1 MDPKESLLSEI
12 RAMALECAACEQDAR
27 DAELAMGADL
37 ALESV
42 ARPGIVTASSGTRTR
57 SFKSSRYGRRF
68 GNPDAAD
75 REFVTAYSERR
86 SARING

>member
-37 ALESV
+37 ALECV
-42 ARPGIVTASSGTRTR
+42 AHPEPDFSRDRDRHRIERHQDKIIQKLKVWSALRQSGCC
-57 SFKSSRYGRRF
+57 
-68 GNPDAAD
+68 
-75 REFVTAYSERR
+75 
-86 SARING
+86 